1 MRAATMR
8 KRMLR
13 RLADF
18 RAGRGF
24 RPTERQRELYEALI
38 GGPDPG
44 LTLLGYGGAMGGGK
58 TRAIAEL
65 AIDAA
70 LMHPGN
76 NILVAR
82 HHLSDLSS
90 TTMKEFFQVCPP
102 ELIQRRQQAP
112 TSLVQ
117 LRLPGWARNQHST
130 VNFRHL
136 SDWQGLG
143 SQQYGAVLID
153 EAGQVDE
160 DAALMLLTR
169 LRHPAQPQRWF
180 VAASNPWPGW
190 FQRWFLH
197 RELPEDA
204 LREASGQVAF
214 IPAKIADNPHLP
226 DNYAQL
232 NHALLPQQ
240 WRDRFIDGRWNA
252 LMGRVYP
259 DFDPNRHC
267 WPGPL
272 PPFTHIIGGLDFGG
286 QTDTS
291 HHTAGI
297 IAGLTRS
304 PLPSPPL
311 AGGDG
316 VGRGGV
322 SPLLHSCAGR
332 NHEPPKPINDT
343 TRQPSPSRRHAIP
356 SPPLAGEMPRPFP
369 SPPAPRG
376 EMSRSDRGGLPPSL
390 PSPGPTRPFPSP
402 PLAGGDGA
410 GRGGVLP
417 AGRGGV
423 AHPFTLIR
431 LAEFEDRGPGVIQ
444 RLEQW
449 QRQCQQRFG
458 PIRWAADRS
467 QSAWID
473 HQRRQGIHVVPAAG
487 NPGSVL
493 YGINLVHEPLAA
505 EPPAS
510 FYTENLTSFPK
521 RMQEYVWQTGD
532 DPDPK
537 PRKKN
542 DDLLDADRY
551 MHELLQQVPHPTG
564 RPGIQLIHSPRGID
578 ARWRP
583 T

>member
-1 MRAATMR
+1 MNPTNAQQPTIGAA
-8 KRMLR
+8 
-13 RLADF
+13 LAALHADRDF
-18 RAGRGF
+18 F
-24 RPTERQRELYEALI
+24 PTDRQRQLYETLLSAPCPA
-38 GGPDPG
+38 PDPTQDADR

-117 LRLPGWARNQHST
+117 LRLPGWPRGQHST

-286 QTDTS
+286 QTDTA

-304 PLPSPPL
+304 PFPYPHR
-311 AGGDG
+311 
-316 VGRGGV
+316 V
-322 SPLLHSCAGR
+322 
-332 NHEPPKPINDT
+332 
-343 TRQPSPSRRHAIP
+343 
-356 SPPLAGEMPRPFP
+356 GEMPRPFP
-369 SPPAPRG
+369 SPPRVG
-376 EMSRSDRGGLPPSL
+376 EMPRS
-390 PSPGPTRPFPSP
+390 FPSP
-402 PLAGGDGA
+402 PLAGGDAA

-417 AGRGGV
+417 VGRATV
-423 AHPFTLIR
+423 LEVKR
-431 LAEFEDRGPGVIQ
+431 VEVLARG
-444 RLEQW
+444 
-449 QRQCQQRFG
+449 CC
-458 PIRWAADRS
+458 S
-467 QSAWID
+467 
-473 HQRRQGIHVVPAAG
+473 
-487 NPGSVL
+487 
-493 YGINLVHEPLAA
+493 
-505 EPPAS
+505 
-510 FYTENLTSFPK
+510 
-521 RMQEYVWQTGD
+521 
-532 DPDPK
+532 
-537 PRKKN
+537 
-542 DDLLDADRY
+542 
-551 MHELLQQVPHPTG
+551 
-564 RPGIQLIHSPRGID
+564 
-578 ARWRP
+578 
-583 T
+583 